1 MAEEIEKLVKGLD
14 NVEENVEVASSP
26 LRQNGNQN
34 DPNTRLELRSDK
46 ESPKVEKSVHISQL
60 VNVIEEEEESTKDDY

>member
-14 NVEENVEVASSP
+14 NVEENVEVSSSP
-26 LRQNGNQN
+26 FRKNDNQN

-46 ESPKVEKSVHISQL
+46 ESSKVEKSVNISQL